1 MTAPRMTGPRIV
13 LGVSGGIGAYKAAEI
28 LRGLQKSGADVT
40 VAMTRHA
47 AEFITPLTLQT
58 LSGKPVAMDLY
69 DLARGA
75 DIEHI
80 ELVRRTDLLLVAPAT
95 ANIVGK
101 MASGVAD
108 DFLST
113 FFTAVKCPVLV
124 APAMN
129 TRMWTSAA
137 MQENV
142 RRLLGR
148 GVAFVRPESGM
159 LACGEEGEGR
169 LAAPAIIVEQA
180 LRLASRN
187 RALAG
192 LRAIVTAGPTRE
204 AIDPVRYVTNRS
216 SGRMGYA
223 LAESLARRGAKVTLI
238 SGPTS
243 LGTPY
248 GVTRVDVETAAQLA
262 DEVRRRL
269 PGADVLWMAAAVADF
284 RPANPARRK
293 LSKRAG
299 PPQVRWVGTEDVLA
313 SAGKAKKRGQ
323 VLVGFA
329 AETGGALAKAR
340 GKLRE
345 KNLDFIVANDV
356 TRPGVGFDHDT
367 NAVTLVDRAGRSVAL
382 ALASKAEIA
391 DRLVDLVHPAARAG
405 SRRAARATPKG
416 MKARM
421 AASRGSARVLA
432 SRGARAR
439 TAAKRSRRSR

>member
-1 MTAPRMTGPRIV
+1 MTAPRIV

-28 LRGLQKSGADVT
+28 LRGLQKAGADVT

-47 AEFITPLTLQT
+47 TEFITPLTLQT
-58 LSGKPVAMDLY
+58 LSGKPVAIDLY

-169 LAAPAIIVEQA
+169 LAAPPVIVEQA

-187 RALAG
+187 RSLAG

-223 LAESLARRGAKVTLI
+223 IAEALARRGAKVTLI

-262 DEVRRRL
+262 DAVRRRL
-269 PGADVLWMAAAVADF
+269 TGADVLWMAAAVADF
-284 RPANPARRK
+284 RPANPARTK

-299 PPQVRWVGTEDVLA
+299 PPRVRWVGTEDVLA

-329 AETGGALAKAR
+329 AETGRAVAKAR

-356 TRPGVGFDHDT
+356 TQPGVGFDHDT

-391 DRLVDLVHPAARAG
+391 DRLVALVHPEARHGARGGLAARRSPAGAVVRKSAARAP
-405 SRRAARATPKG
+405 ARA
-416 MKARM
+416 
-421 AASRGSARVLA
+421 
-432 SRGARAR
+432 RGARGAPLR